1 MKLTC
6 IEQVW
11 AILENRIQKYSNNS
25 LNNLYEA
32 LQKEWFS
39 IPTEKLNGLINQT
52 PDRFKLCIQENGK
65 SIGYKLHTLN
75 KKEQINFQ
83 NILNIDQNN
92 DNDSDE
98 NLTPI
103 LKIPLNMKRNKNFYT
118 IIANKLLESDQTP
131 YMLKIEKDKFLIEDY
146 KKIVKHHMSIQNVI
160 RKLFKDEYTDTVQ
173 MRFRFNVEQS

>member
-1 MKLTC
+1 M
-6 IEQVW
+6 
-11 AILENRIQKYSNNS
+11 
-25 LNNLYEA
+25 YEA

-65 SIGYKLHTLN
+65 SIGNKLHTLN

-103 LKIPLNMKRNKNFYT
+103 LKIPLNMKRKKGMTLTN
-118 IIANKLLESDQTP
+118 
-131 YMLKIEKDKFLIEDY
+131 FLISG
-146 KKIVKHHMSIQNVI
+146 K
-160 RKLFKDEYTDTVQ
+160 
-173 MRFRFNVEQS
+173 

>member
-1 MKLTC
+1 MKFSPHWTIFMVKKKYFFEQDGAPSHRAKKKTVNWITSQNVQIIEDWPANSPDLTC

-11 AILENRIQKYSNNS
+11 AILENRIQKYSINS

-92 DNDSDE
+92 DLMWNNLEMFFGNNSEVVRCANIIKNDIELAWTSSSD
-98 NLTPI
+98 
-103 LKIPLNMKRNKNFYT
+103 
-118 IIANKLLESDQTP
+118 
-131 YMLKIEKDKFLIEDY
+131 
-146 KKIVKHHMSIQNVI
+146 
-160 RKLFKDEYTDTVQ
+160 
-173 MRFRFNVEQS
+173 